1 MDHIPTTPARALA
14 QPPTSARWH
23 PRFDLAGAWLSM
35 ACAAHCIALPLL
47 LAFVPAAMTLL
58 LMMSRWEW
66 LFALLASSL
75 ALASTSAGVHRHGRW
90 RPVQLACTG
99 AILLLSASLY
109 LPLKESL
116 LWHGVATASGGV
128 LLAAAHIGNRRAL
141 RTR

>member
-23 PRFDLAGAWLSM
+23 PRFDLAGAWLSL
-35 ACAAHCIALPLL
+35 ACAAHCIALP
-47 LAFVPAAMTLL
+47 
-58 LMMSRWEW
+58 
-66 LFALLASSL
+66 
-75 ALASTSAGVHRHGRW
+75 
-90 RPVQLACTG
+90 
-99 AILLLSASLY
+99 LLLSASLY

-116 LWHGVATASGGV
+116 LWHGVATATGGV